1 MVILTDFRLKTLIL
15 ASQDPN
21 KTLTT
26 YYEWYALFD
35 IILCMVYNTVRLIS
49 EGVKNMQNI
58 LYKII
63 LYKMINLLDDIVD
76 SGNMI
81 LAQYIF
87 LLFTAISFFAAVT
100 LSEVFLL

>member
-1 MVILTDFRLKTLIL
+1 
-15 ASQDPN
+15 
-21 KTLTT
+21 
-26 YYEWYALFD
+26 
-35 IILCMVYNTVRLIS
+35 MVYNTVKLIS

-63 LYKMINLLDDIVD
+63 NLLDDIVD

-81 LAQYIF
+81 IAQYIF

-100 LSEVFLL
+100 LSEGFFAVTIISVNIAALLWLYHRIVRSDSFY